1 MFDNYIKSKTN
12 INDYEKLSNELDKFP
27 IKLNILKDKVKDI
40 ISNTHLLQKE
50 IKKLN
55 ELKNKKGFILTLDK
69 VTSLQQKIRNNE
81 AIFYEGEQLIKN
93 YDISKDNINK
103 LKSQIQDNNFELYEM
118 LSLIDEITIH
128 SPSDEKEINKVIWF
142 KKYEELITKSK
153 PTLSMIEHLL
163 LEIKDYDIND
173 IDKIKM
179 LNELY
184 DIANDNIN
192 QIMIW
197 NKDLTN

>member
-1 MFDNYIKSKTN
+1 
-12 INDYEKLSNELDKFP
+12 
-27 IKLNILKDKVKDI
+27 
-40 ISNTHLLQKE
+40 
-50 IKKLN
+50 
-55 ELKNKKGFILTLDK
+55 

-153 PTLSMIEHLL
+153 PTLSMMSI
-163 LEIKDYDIND
+163 Y
-173 IDKIKM
+173 
-179 LNELY
+179 Y
-184 DIANDNIN
+184 
-192 QIMIW
+192 
-197 NKDLTN
+197 